1 MVREIKLPEESIPGW
16 RAFSELIQRVWPYI
30 RPQLRR
36 VFLGTACIVVSLFL
50 SLLYPQII
58 RVIIDEG
65 IEASNAS
72 RIQNWSYFM
81 LAVLILDFPA
91 NYFRVYVFDGG
102 ARRASFML
110 ASDVQSNLLR
120 QEIGFF
126 DQENV
131 AELNAR
137 ILGDSA
143 QISHLLKTVIPD
155 AIRFG
160 LLAIC
165 AVPLMIYATPLL
177 SLVVMAVVPFLAFM
191 TSLLGRFLQTRQG
204 SEAREAARLSAGSLE
219 TLRGIRT
226 IRAFNREGVEHDR
239 LNASIDQT
247 VAAGDFRA
255 RALAMLEAVGAF
267 SAEAGIVTGIWLGGT
282 LIVGG
287 QISAG
292 ELVSFIIYA
301 GLVVRSFRALSV
313 VSGEVMRIHG
323 GTARLFSLLSRR
335 PSRPQS
341 GPLCPD
347 TVHGEIQLK
356 DVYFNYPS
364 RPEVPVLQG
373 LNLTICPGEFLAVV
387 GPSGMGKSTIGNLII
402 RFYDPNEG
410 SVLFDGHD
418 LHELDTQW
426 LRQHVI
432 LVQQDP
438 SVFSRSIKENV
449 LFGSEDADPSA
460 LKRSLKAVNANEFI
474 DRQSDGIQTMIGD
487 HGTTLSGG
495 QRQRLA
501 IARALLRRPRI
512 LILDEATSALDSE
525 TENWIK
531 SELKNLDYK
540 PTIIIVAHRL
550 STIVDADRVVLVQD
564 GIVAASGTHQD
575 LVDSSE
581 DYRNLFSSQFVDA
594 TSA

>member
-1 MVREIKLPEESIPGW
+1 MPEESIPGW
-16 RAFSELIQRVWPYI
+16 RAFRELIQRVWPYI
-30 RPQLRR
+30 RPQLGR
-36 VFLGTACIVVSLFL
+36 VFVGTGCILVSLFL

-137 ILGDSA
+137 TLGDSA

-177 SLVVMAVVPFLAFM
+177 SLVVMAVVPLLAFM

-204 SEAREAARLSAGSLE
+204 SEARETARLNAGNLE

-226 IRAFNREGVEHDR
+226 IRAFNRESVEHDR
-239 LNASIDQT
+239 LNTSIGQT

-282 LIVGG
+282 LIVAG
-287 QISAG
+287 QITAG

-341 GPLCPD
+341 GPLRPD

-356 DVYFNYPS
+356 NVYFNYPS

-373 LNLTICPGEFLAVV
+373 LNLTIPPGEFLAVV

-402 RFYDPNEG
+402 RFYDPNDG

-438 SVFSRSIKENV
+438 SVFSRSIQENI

-460 LKRSLKAVNANEFI
+460 LKRSLEAVNANEFI
-474 DRQSDGIQTMIGD
+474 DRQSEGLQTMIGD
-487 HGTTLSGG
+487 HGATLSGG

-501 IARALLRRPRI
+501 IARALLRRPRV

-531 SELKNLDYK
+531 SSLKDLDYK

-550 STIVDADRVVLVQD
+550 STIVDADRVVLIQGGV
-564 GIVAASGTHQD
+564 VAASGTHQD

-581 DYRNLFSSQFVDA
+581 DYRNLFSSQFVE
-594 TSA
+594 TNSA

>member
-1 MVREIKLPEESIPGW
+1 MPEESIPGW
-16 RAFSELIQRVWPYI
+16 RAFRELIQRVWPYI
-30 RPQLRR
+30 RPQLGR
-36 VFLGTACIVVSLFL
+36 VFVGTGCILVSLFL

-91 NYFRVYVFDGG
+91 NYFRVYLFDGG

-137 ILGDSA
+137 VLGDSA
-143 QISHLLKTVIPD
+143 QITHLLKIVIPD

-177 SLVVMAVVPFLAFM
+177 SLVVMAVVPLLAFM

-204 SEAREAARLSAGSLE
+204 SEARETARLSAGSLE

-226 IRAFNREGVEHDR
+226 IRAFNRESVEHDR
-239 LNASIDQT
+239 LNTSIGQT

-282 LIVGG
+282 LIVAG
-287 QISAG
+287 QITAG

-341 GPLCPD
+341 GPLRPD

-373 LNLTICPGEFLAVV
+373 LNLTIPPGEFLAVV

-402 RFYDPNEG
+402 RFYDPNDG
-410 SVLFDGHD
+410 SVLFDRHD

-426 LRQHVI
+426 LRRHVI

-438 SVFSRSIKENV
+438 SVFSRTIEENI
-449 LFGSEDADPSA
+449 LLGSEDAGPA
-460 LKRSLKAVNANEFI
+460 ELKRSLEAVNASEFI
-474 DRQSDGIQTMIGD
+474 DRQSEGLQTMIGD
-487 HGTTLSGG
+487 HGATLSGG

-501 IARALLRRPRI
+501 IARALLRRPRV

-531 SELKNLDYK
+531 SALKDLDYR

-550 STIVDADRVVLVQD
+550 STIVDADRVVLIQD
-564 GIVAASGTHQD
+564 GVVAASGTHQD

-581 DYRNLFSSQFVDA
+581 DYRNLFSSQFVE
-594 TSA
+594 TNSA